1 MAVRVAPIGE
11 HDLPRVADFLHREL
25 NQRVSAE
32 QWQSAMRVPWAIE
45 APNYGFLLE
54 SEGGVVGVY
63 LAFYSERL
71 VAGVRERFCNL
82 GAWCVLPEHRFS
94 GLRLLKSLLDQPGY
108 HFTDLSPSGNV
119 APLNTRLGFEFL
131 DTDTALVPN
140 LPWPTWPTW
149 PVGADRLRL
158 SSDPRVIEA
167 ALDGVDLQRYRDHVG
182 TAAARHLV
190 IQDGDRACHVVF
202 RRDRRKN
209 LPLFAS
215 VLYASDPE
223 LFARAWRR
231 VSRHLLIRHGLP
243 VMLVET
249 RCLSRRVWPSVILPQ
264 HRRKMYRSHSL
275 KPDEIDY
282 LYSELVCVAW

>member
-1 MAVRVAPIGE
+1 LAVRVAPIE
-11 HDLPRVADFLHREL
+11 ENDLPRVADFLHREL
-25 NQRVSAE
+25 NQRVSAA
-32 QWQSAMRVPWAIE
+32 QWQAALRVPWHIE
-45 APNYGFLLE
+45 APNFGFLLE
-54 SEGGVVGVY
+54 SDGNVVGAY
-63 LAFYSERL
+63 LAFYSERD
-71 VAGVRERFCNL
+71 VAGVQERFCNL

-119 APLNTRLGFEFL
+119 VPLNARLGFEFL
-131 DTDTALVPN
+131 DRDSALVPN
-140 LPWPTWPTW
+140 LPWPSRPRFPAGT
-149 PVGADRLRL
+149 GRLRL
-158 SSDPRVIEA
+158 SSDPRVIDA
-167 ALDGVDLQRYRDHVG
+167 ALTGLDLQRYRDHVG
-182 TAAARHLV
+182 AAAARHLV
-190 IQDGDRACHVVF
+190 IQDGQRACHVVF

-215 VLYASDPE
+215 ILYASDPD
-223 LFARAWRR
+223 LFARAWRL
-231 VSRHLLIRHGLP
+231 VSRHLLVRHGLP

-249 RCLSRRVWPSVILPQ
+249 RLLPGRVWPSVILPQ